1 MGTTRTV
8 MISGVPI
15 QKLIAENSNSIA
27 NAFFIKQL
35 LERFEMY
42 EDIEDELKEKIE
54 SWIHDSPEPYRSRFK
69 EILQTIQKIDKP
81 QDEITMLI
89 LFRAVQ
95 IETENRKSNG
105 ILKFFDIKGPYQKWK
120 IREGLK
126 RYNEEQQRLI
136 KLPLKKENA
145 HTKTVQAG

>member
-1 MGTTRTV
+1 MGTVRTV
-8 MISGVPI
+8 KIPGIPI

-35 LERFEMY
+35 LERFDIY

-81 QDEITMLI
+81 QDEIMMLI
-89 LFRAVQ
+89 LFRVIQ

-120 IREGLK
+120 IREGIK
-126 RYNEEQQRLI
+126 RYKEEQQRLMPLPI
-136 KLPLKKENA
+136 KNA
-145 HTKTVQAG
+145 HTAGAV

>member
-1 MGTTRTV
+1 MGTVRTV
-8 MISGVPI
+8 KISGIPI

-42 EDIEDELKEKIE
+42 EDIEDELKEKIK
-54 SWIHDSPEPYRSRFK
+54 SWIPDSPEPYRSRFK

-81 QDEITMLI
+81 QDEIIMLI
-89 LFRAVQ
+89 LFRVIQ

-105 ILKFFDIKGPYQKWK
+105 YLKFFDIKGPYQKWK
-120 IREGLK
+120 IREGIK
-126 RYNEEQQRLI
+126 RYKEEQQRLMP
-136 KLPLKKENA
+136 LPLKNA
-145 HTKTVQAG
+145 HTAGTV